1 MQRFYPILMLAL
13 LCASSAAGAAE
24 QVHVR
29 MHCSHLDD
37 KCPPP
42 PPPPSPPA
50 PPVPPMPPV
59 APPAPPAPPHPA
71 IPAVPAAAHAAC
83 AGKQPG
89 STLTWKLG
97 EGETMG
103 GVCVRH
109 GDRMTFDLRS
119 YDLDR

>member
-1 MQRFYPILMLAL
+1 MKRPVPILMLAL
-13 LCASSAAGAAE
+13 LCTSSAAGAAE

-29 MHCSHLDD
+29 MHCSHIDA

-42 PPPPSPPA
+42 PPPPASP
-50 PPVPPMPPV
+50 
-59 APPAPPAPPHPA
+59 APPAPPAPPAAPPVPPHPV

-109 GDRMTFDLRS
+109 DGRMMFDLRS